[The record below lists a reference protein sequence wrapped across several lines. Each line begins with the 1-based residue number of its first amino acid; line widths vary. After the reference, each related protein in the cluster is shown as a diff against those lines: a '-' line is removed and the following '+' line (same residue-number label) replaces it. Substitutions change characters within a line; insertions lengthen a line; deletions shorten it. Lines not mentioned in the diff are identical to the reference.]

1 MNWFETFLATSA
13 DAFIEYSQER
23 KYISINPTAAA
34 WLGLETAE
42 IIGKSNRDLL
52 QNHPNNQRLKYIIS
66 HIDPCLEQVLLTR
79 EKRIAIHEVIGI
91 DDSLKVYETAYTPV
105 EASHGNLRIFSVGR
119 DITSHYRWQQEKT
132 EQIRRSS
139 HLLWLNAA
147 NSPLAMIGWDE
158 QFRIIQ
164 WSKRAEEMLGWTS
177 QEVMGKHPTD
187 FPLIAQEDVGLVNGA
202 IAQLQAGE
210 RNTLINRNYTKNGR
224 LIWCQWF
231 NSIIRSRDGFT
242 VLSLVEDISDRKHL
256 EAIATERSRL
266 TSLAAAVGMALTRHP
281 EDILVPC
288 CEAILQHLNASLA
301 LIWTLNPQENVLEL
315 QATAGSSPDLGSP
328 SLRINCDRGKIALI
342 IQQQQPVFESRLRS
356 DIELTEWGLESKTG
370 DLLIEETPLT
380 ATETDG
386 EKAKISSQKSTINNQ
401 LSSPISFAGYP
412 LTVEDR
418 IVGVVAIFSNQP
430 LNQWLQEMLPSV
442 ADVIALGIERKR
454 AEAELG
460 AAKGFLSS
468 VVENLPVGIFAK
480 DAESLKF
487 VLWNKA
493 GEAIAGVT
501 SQEAIGKSDYD
512 FFPKE
517 QADAIAAK
525 DREVLANYQ
534 NKNNLNISIQ
544 EIAESPTQ
552 TPHRGLRILHTR
564 KIPIF
569 DKNGNP
575 QYLLDITED
584 ITERKQVDDSVRLY
598 GQIVENMQIG
608 LYVYHL
614 ENLNDDRTL
623 RAIASN
629 PASSLFTGVEMFD
642 ILGMTIDEVF
652 PHQRSKGIPQAFA
665 VVVREQ
671 KAIELE
677 DIDCDE
683 NGAILR
689 AFSIKAFPLPNNC
702 IGVAF
707 ENITERK
714 RLELELKLA
723 LKQSE
728 HSQQLLRTVIDTT
741 PDWIFAKNRHF
752 KYILVNQSFAKCID
766 VNLEKILGKDDIE
779 LGFSETEIFGDPDLN
794 IVGFRTNDIDVFTSG
809 IVYNGY
815 EQATFADGSLHIFDT
830 RKIPLRDAEGNIF
843 AVLGFAHDITEQ
855 HLAQEALGVSEERF
869 RSLVANIPGIVYRYL
884 WDTNWTMTFISDAAY
899 SVTGYSAT
907 ELMENPGGNYTSII
921 HPEDIDRVQEIIRTS
936 IENKQY
942 YTLEYRIQAAN
953 GEVKWVWEQGC
964 GVCGEDGKVIYVD
977 GVIFDISDR
986 QQAQAALRQKTSELE
1001 AVFQALPDL
1010 YFRLNADGIILD
1022 YLSGS
1027 SSDLQMPSEVFLGKP
1042 MAEVLP
1048 PKVSRQFEQA
1058 IQETFEKGTLITVE
1072 YSLRMPQ
1079 GKQTYEARLLPFTNS
1094 QVIILARNITER
1106 KQAEAELRDKNR
1118 QLELTLQELRKTQT
1132 QLIQSEKMSSLGQL
1146 VAGIA
1151 HEINNP
1157 VSFIYGNL
1165 THAHEYAQNL
1175 LQLCNLYQH
1184 YYQNPPDEIRDL
1196 VEVIDLEFLTID
1208 FPQLMTSMEMGA
1220 DRIRQIVLSL
1230 RNFSR
1235 LEEADIKVVDIRDG
1249 IDSTLLI
1256 LQHRLKQ
1263 NYSNN
1268 NIEVVKEYGIL
1279 PLVECYPGLLNQ
1291 VLMNIIS
1298 NAIDALSSINF
1309 NQLEIRDF
1317 STHRSLE
1324 NTALPS
1330 LCKLLPCITIRTL
1343 IVEGNKIVIIIADNG
1358 PGMPESVKNR
1368 IFDPFFTTK
1377 PVGKGTG
1384 LGLSISYQIVVEKHG
1399 GMLSCISTPG
1409 EGSEFVIEIPIRQK

>member
-34 WLGLETAE
+34 WLGLEMAE
-42 IIGKSNRDLL
+42 IIGKSNRELL
-52 QNHPNNQRLKYIIS
+52 QNYPNNQRLKYIIP
-66 HIDPCLEQVLLTR
+66 HIDPCLEQVLLTG
-79 EKRIAIHEVIGI
+79 EKRIAIHEANGGDGSI
-91 DDSLKVYETAYTPV
+91 KVYETAYTPV
-105 EASHGNLRIFSVGR
+105 EASDGNVRVFTVGR

-164 WSKRAEEMLGWTS
+164 WSKRAEEMFGWKE
-177 QEVMGKHPTD
+177 QEVMGKLPTD
-187 FPLIAQEDVGLVNGA
+187 FPLIYEGDLVSVNDV
-202 IAQLQAGE
+202 IAQLKAGE
-210 RNTLINRNYTKNGR
+210 SNTLINRNNTKNGK

-242 VLSLVEDISDRKHL
+242 VLSLVEDISDRKRL

-266 TSLAAAVGMALTRHP
+266 TALAAAVGMALTRHP
-281 EDILVPC
+281 EDILGPC
-288 CEAILQHLNASLA
+288 CEAILQHLNATLSL
-301 LIWTLNPQENVLEL
+301 LWTFNPQENVLEL
-315 QATAGSSPDLGSP
+315 QAIAGGSP
-328 SLRINCDRGKIALI
+328 ALGNPIDRIGFDGGKIALI
-342 IQQQQPVFESRLRS
+342 AQVQRPLFDSGIVS
-356 DIELTEWGLESKTG
+356 DLALADWGLERGSV
-370 DLLIEETPLT
+370 DLLREEN
-380 ATETDG
+380 ESG
-386 EKAKISSQKSTINNQ
+386 GIISNQQLPANNQ
-401 LSSPISFAGYP
+401 KQYINFAGYP

-418 IVGVVAIFSNQP
+418 VVGVVAIFSDRP
-430 LNQWLQEMLPSV
+430 LSQWLQEMLPSV

-454 AEAELG
+454 AEAELA
-460 AAKGFLSS
+460 AAKGFLNS
-468 VVENLPVGIFAK
+468 VVENLPVGVFAK

-493 GEAIAGVT
+493 GETIAGVT

-534 NKNNLNISIQ
+534 KNQSNVSIQ
-544 EIAESPTQ
+544 EVAESTTQ
-552 TPHRGLRILHTR
+552 TRHRGLRILHTR

-608 LYVYHL
+608 LYVYRL
-614 ENLNDDRTL
+614 EDINDDQTL

-629 PASSLFTGVEMFD
+629 PASTLFTGVEMFD
-642 ILGMTIDEVF
+642 ILGMTLDEVF
-652 PHQRSKGIPQAFA
+652 PLQRSKGIPQAFA
-665 VVVREQ
+665 AVIREQ
-671 KAIELE
+671 KAIEIE

-683 NGAILR
+683 SGAIVR
-689 AFSIKAFPLPNNC
+689 AFSIKAFPLPNNSV
-702 IGVAF
+702 GVAF
-707 ENITERK
+707 ENITDRK
-714 RLELELKLA
+714 KLESELQLA

-728 HSQQLLRTVIDTT
+728 RSQQLLRTVIDTT
-741 PDWIFAKNRHF
+741 PDWIFAKDRNFR
-752 KYILVNQSFAKCID
+752 YILVNQSFAKSVNID
-766 VNLEKILGKDDIE
+766 LEEILGKDDVE
-779 LGFSETEIFGDPDLN
+779 LGFSETEIFGSPHLN
-794 IVGFRTNDIDVFTSG
+794 IVGFRADDTGVLTGEIIHNR
-809 IVYNGY
+809 N

-830 RKIPLRDAEGNIF
+830 RKIPLRDAEGTIF

-855 HLAQEALGVSEERF
+855 HLAQQALGVSEERF
-869 RSLVANIPGIVYRYL
+869 RSLVANIPGIVYRYQ
-884 WDTNWTMTFISDAAY
+884 WDTDWTMTFMSDAAY

-907 ELMENPGGNYTSII
+907 QLMENQSVNYTSII
-921 HPEDIDRVQEIIRTS
+921 HPEDVGRVQEIIRSS

-942 YTLEYRIQAAN
+942 YTLEYRIYAAT

-964 GVCGEDGKVIYVD
+964 GVCGEDSNVIYVD

-986 QQAQAALRQKTSELE
+986 QQAQEALRQKTSELE

-1027 SSDLQMPSEVFLGKP
+1027 SSDLQIPPEIFLGKQ

-1048 PKVSRQFEQA
+1048 NKVSRQFEQA
-1058 IQETFEKGTLITVE
+1058 IQETFENQALVTVE
-1072 YSLRMPQ
+1072 YSLRIPQQ
-1079 GKQTYEARLLPFTNS
+1079 GKQTYEARLLPFGNT

-1106 KQAEAELRDKNR
+1106 KQAEAQLRDKNQ
-1118 QLELTLQELRKTQT
+1118 QLELTLQELRKTQA

-1157 VSFIYGNL
+1157 VSFIYGNIS
-1165 THAHEYAQNL
+1165 HANEYAQSL
-1175 LQLCNLYQH
+1175 LQLCSLYQQH
-1184 YYQNPPDEIRDL
+1184 YKNPPDEIRDL
-1196 VEVIDLEFLTID
+1196 AEEIDIEFLVID

-1235 LEEADIKVVDIRDG
+1235 LEESDIKIVDIRDG

-1263 NYSNN
+1263 NSSNHT
-1268 NIEVVKEYGIL
+1268 IEVVKEYGVL

-1291 VLMNIIS
+1291 VLMNILS
-1298 NAIDALSSINF
+1298 NAIDAFSSVKSESVEVQDCSAI
-1309 NQLEIRDF
+1309 E
-1317 STHRSLE
+1317 SLE
-1324 NTALPS
+1324 TATLPQN
-1330 LCKLLPCITIRTL
+1330 CRRLPCITIRTS
-1343 IVEGNKIVIIIADNG
+1343 VVQGNKIAILIADNG
-1358 PGMPESVKNR
+1358 PGMPESVRNR